1 MQVEVPGQKSPDI
14 LLVEDDPG
22 VRRSILMLLKAHGFR
37 VKAYSLGSALIS
49 DAAAWPARL
58 LIADWQI
65 PDMDGFEVLS
75 SLRSKAWP
83 GRAMM
88 ITGYDNQLL
97 AKKAIDSGFDHVLQ
111 KPIIDHELIGAVTRI
126 LKHPANAETAR
137 S

>member
-14 LLVEDDPG
+14 LLVEDDAG

-65 PDMDGFEVLS
+65 PDMDGFEILS
-75 SLRSKAWP
+75 SLRNKAWR

-88 ITGYDNQLL
+88 ITGYDNQALV
-97 AKKAIDSGFDHVLQ
+97 KKAISSGFEHVLR
-111 KPIIDHELIGAVTRI
+111 KPIVDHELIGAVTRI
-126 LKHPANAETAR
+126 LKLAANAESTK
-137 S
+137 